1 GEGQMLGQL
10 DGEAIDRFVAAAGP
24 QSSSPL
30 VSAEIRHV
38 GGALS
43 RPQAHHGALST
54 FDAEFLTFGVGMV
67 MDDAMEQANR
77 AQLTKLAEAFAPYEN
92 GRQYLNFTESH
103 TDPAR
108 FYTPTVYRRL
118 REVKAAYDPTEVFR
132 SNHPIPP
139 A

>member
-1 GEGQMLGQL
+1 MLGQL

-24 QSSSPL
+24 GSGSPL

-38 GGALS
+38 GGALC

-54 FDAEFLTFGVGMV
+54 FDAEFLTFSVGMV

-77 AQLTKLAEAFAPYEN
+77 GQLTKLAEAFAPYEN
-92 GRQYLNFTESH
+92 GRRYLNFTESQ

-108 FYTPTVYRRL
+108 FYAPTLYRRL
-118 REVKAAYDPTEVFR
+118 REVTAAYDPTEVFR
-132 SNHPIPP
+132 SNHPISP